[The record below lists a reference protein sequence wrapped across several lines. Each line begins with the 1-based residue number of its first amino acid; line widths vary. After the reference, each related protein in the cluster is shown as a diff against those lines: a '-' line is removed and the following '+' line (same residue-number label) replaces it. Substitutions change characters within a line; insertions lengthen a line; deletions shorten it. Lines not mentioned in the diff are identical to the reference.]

1 MTFIQIVVFFSG
13 LAPKLPFRWAQA
25 TWSHLGMAIRSR
37 ALHERKLAGVKI
49 GSKGV
54 AGEYGNLQAQKKGQK
69 MTTQKE
75 EREIQENDLGTL
87 KNTIEER
94 VEQLN
99 DMYERLV
106 GKHQLLIGLDVLAT
120 EFNGNIEAA
129 RSKNPKKQKSFRAI
143 ADHENLHPDI
153 KGPVLRRWVNAAVTM
168 QELASKGVNTDL
180 LTYSHFR
187 EISKI
192 KDAAARKRIADQV
205 IAESL
210 AFKSTEALVKA
221 EIDKAKAGDSDEDRD
236 LSPMAQKVMEGLEEP
251 ASMSKDDALCSF
263 LLDRNSVRLELDFD
277 EQSGIYSK
285 AKKKREEAVNQQD
298 KTEKTLESVQQSINF
313 LDQVL
318 STFRS
323 KDSAKESQE

>member
-1 MTFIQIVVFFSG
+1 
-13 LAPKLPFRWAQA
+13 
-25 TWSHLGMAIRSR
+25 MAIRSR
-37 ALHERKLAGVKI
+37 SLHKGKLAGVKI

-54 AGEYGNLQAQKKGQK
+54 AGDYGNLQAQKKGQK

-75 EREIQENDLGTL
+75 EREIQENASGTQ
-87 KNTIEER
+87 KNTVEER

-99 DMYERLV
+99 DMYEQRV
-106 GKHQLLIGLDVLAT
+106 GKPQLVIGLDVLAN
-120 EFNGNIEAA
+120 EFNNDIEAA

-180 LTYSHFR
+180 LTYSHYR

-192 KDAAARKRIADQV
+192 KDAEARKRIADQV
-205 IAESL
+205 IADSL
-210 AFKSTEALVKA
+210 TFKATEKLVKS
-221 EIDKAKAGDSDEDRD
+221 EIAKAKAGDSNEDSD
-236 LSPMAQKVMEGLEEP
+236 LSTMAQEVMDGLDDP
-251 ASMSKDDALCSF
+251 ASLSDNDALSGF
-263 LLDRNSVRLELDFD
+263 LLDRNAVRLDLDFD
-277 EQSGIYSK
+277 EQSSIYAK
-285 AKKKREEAVNQQD
+285 AKAKRQEAI
-298 KTEKTLESVQQSINF
+298 TEKGGMEKKLETVQQSINF

-323 KDSAKESQE
+323 KDTAAASQD